1 MTWVIVDK
9 SEKCI
14 QNEHGSCEGAII
26 ETINGS
32 QKTKICECQCHNSMY
47 QLVRRMQASN
57 SQY

>member
-1 MTWVIVDK
+1 MVDK

-32 QKTKICECQCHNSMY
+32 QTTKMCECQCHNSMY